1 MEEIIELHLEV
12 ETKVL
17 RSTELETKMMDQM
30 RIGTGSLDSD
40 PMGLLTS

>member
-1 MEEIIELHLEV
+1 MKEITELDLED
-12 ETKVL
+12 ETEVL